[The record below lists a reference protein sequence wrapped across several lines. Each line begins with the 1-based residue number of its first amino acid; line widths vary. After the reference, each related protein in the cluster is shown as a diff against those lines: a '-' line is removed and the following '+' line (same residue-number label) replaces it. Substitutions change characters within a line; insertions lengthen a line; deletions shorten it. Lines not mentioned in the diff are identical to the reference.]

1 MRKFVIFFFLLLI
14 LFLNISC
21 EDTLLGSG
29 NLGSGNLGSG
39 KLNSGKT
46 FEERLKEEDLDN
58 YEPDHSMENQM
69 KELIKEYIQDNEWT
83 PEQQID
89 AKIFKKMFVN
99 LIQRGALRQSNTDI
113 LKALADKILE
123 KHGEPILV
131 KNLENYFNIEELT
144 LTYSKL
150 LTPNSDL

>member
-14 LFLNISC
+14 LFLNVSC
-21 EDTLLGSG
+21 DGPTLGSA
-29 NLGSGNLGSG
+29 NLGSA
-39 KLNSGKT
+39 KLSSGKT
-46 FEERLKEEDLDN
+46 FEERLKEEDLDS

-69 KELIKEYIQDNEWT
+69 KDLINEYVQDNDWT
-83 PEQQID
+83 PDQQID
-89 AKIFKKMFVN
+89 AKDFKKMFVN

-123 KHGEPILV
+123 KHGEPIIV
-131 KNLENYFNIEELT
+131 KNLEKYFNIEELT

-150 LTPNSDL
+150 LSPNSDL